1 MRFGKGLLIASL
13 CAVPMIASAG
23 FTPRDTFQIHSDVVS
38 NNDPVNVPE
47 PGTLA
52 LLLALASVVALDVG
66 FLLQQHAVSG
76 APRLSL
82 RRPLEAAC
90 RDTCSRRR

>member
-23 FTPRDTFQIHSDVVS
+23 FTPRDTFEVHSDVVS

-52 LLLALASVVALDVG
+52 LLLAGVG
-66 FLLQQHAVSG
+66 GVMA
-76 APRLSL
+76 
-82 RRPLEAAC
+82 
-90 RDTCSRRR
+90 TRRRRNDRDDR